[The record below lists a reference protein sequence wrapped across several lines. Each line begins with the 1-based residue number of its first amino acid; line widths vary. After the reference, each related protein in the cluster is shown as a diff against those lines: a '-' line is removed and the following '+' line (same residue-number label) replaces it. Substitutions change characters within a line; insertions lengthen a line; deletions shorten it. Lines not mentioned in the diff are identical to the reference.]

1 MPNFHRF
8 TIKAQEAL
16 QNAQEIAARK
26 NHGELKGL
34 HLLAALM
41 EDEQSLVIPV
51 LERSGVNLD
60 KMDEQI
66 DFELDRIPPILA
78 SNSNVGQLYLSTELM
93 KVLDQAAKIAAQQ
106 KDEFVSCEHLLL
118 ALLEIQG
125 AARTVLEKFGV
136 KRDAVVRILAQ
147 LRGTMRVTD
156 ETPESKFQVLEKY
169 SINLS
174 DKAKA
179 GELDPVIGR
188 EDELRRLM
196 QVLSRR
202 TKNNPC
208 LIGEP
213 GVGKTAIVEGLAQR
227 IASGDVPEPLKG
239 RQVLMLD
246 LGSLIAGTKF
256 RGEFE
261 DRLKAFMRE
270 VKNAQGQII
279 LFIDE
284 IHTIVG
290 AGAAEGAIDASNLLK
305 PALARGELHA
315 IGATTIR
322 EYQKYIEKDAALERR
337 FAPIM
342 VEEPSIEDSIAIL
355 RGLKEKYEIHHG
367 MRISDDA
374 IVEAVNLSARYIT
387 DRFLPD
393 KAVDLIDEA
402 AAARRLESE
411 SLPKEID
418 TLRREITRREVEKQ
432 ALAKEGK
439 AKDRMKEIDKELVK
453 LKEENDEL
461 SGKWHAEKIK
471 FETLHQLRQKVENL
485 KREAEVAERE
495 GNLERVAKI
504 TYGELPQA
512 EKDFQMFEKKNFGA
526 AKARRGKAGASVAGA
541 GTGSADSGSD
551 ADDRFLKEAVDKE
564 DVAAVVSVWTGIPL
578 KRMLESDAEKLV
590 KIEEVLG
597 GRVVGQEEAITAV
610 ASALRRSRAGLAD
623 ENRPIGSFMFLG
635 PTGVGKTELAK
646 ALAEFMFNDDKALVR
661 VDMSEYMER
670 HATARLIGSPPG
682 YVGHEE
688 GGQLTETVRHR
699 PYSLILFDEIE
710 KAHPEVFNLLLQVLD
725 NGRLTDSK
733 GKTVNFK
740 NTIII
745 MTSNVGSQYL
755 KAMSRI
761 GFSAEGAG
769 SAGGEEGDY
778 RDKVMEALKTSFR
791 PEFLNRIDDIVIF
804 NPLRRKDIEKIVDLQ
819 IGLIEKKLEG
829 RGITLAIDPA
839 AREYLAKEGFNAEFG
854 ARPLKRLIQ
863 KVILDRLADKIIRGE
878 FKDGGKVKVNF
889 KADSLV
895 FSP

>member
-1 MPNFHRF
+1 MPSFHRF

-16 QNAQEIAARK
+16 QNAQEIAAKK
-26 NHGELKGL
+26 NHGELKGI
-34 HLLAALM
+34 HLLAALL

-51 LERSGVNLD
+51 LERSGVNIEKLD
-60 KMDEQI
+60 EHI
-66 DFELDRIPPILA
+66 ELELGRIPPILT
-78 SNSNVGQLYLSTELM
+78 NSAVGQLYLSQELM
-93 KVLDQAAKIAAQQ
+93 RVLDQAAKVAAQQ

-118 ALLEIQG
+118 ALLDIPG
-125 AARTVLEKFGV
+125 SAKSVLEKFGV
-136 KRDAVVRILAQ
+136 RRETAFRTLAQ
-147 LRGTMRVTD
+147 LRGSMRVTD

-169 SINLS
+169 AINLS
-174 DKAKA
+174 DRAKE
-179 GELDPVIGR
+179 GKLDPVIGR
-188 EDELRRLM
+188 EEELRRVM

-227 IASGDVPEPLKG
+227 IAAGDVPEPLKG

-261 DRLKAFMRE
+261 DRLRAFIKE
-270 VKNAQGQII
+270 VKNAAGQII

-337 FAPIM
+337 FQPIM

-367 MRISDDA
+367 MRISDEA
-374 IVEAVNLSARYIT
+374 IIEAVNLSARYIT

-418 TLRREITRREVEKQ
+418 KLRRELTRLEVEKQ
-432 ALAKEGK
+432 ALTKEK
-439 AKDRMKEIDKELVK
+439 KEAARVKEIDQLLAK
-453 LKEENDEL
+453 LKEQNDEL
-461 SGKWHAEKIK
+461 SSKWHSEKIK
-471 FETLHQLRQKVENL
+471 FETLHQLRQRVDNL
-485 KREAEVAERE
+485 KREAEVTERE
-495 GNLERVAKI
+495 GNLERVAQI
-504 TYGELPQA
+504 MYGELPQA
-512 EKDFQMFEKKNFGA
+512 EKDFASFEKKNFGG
-526 AKARRGKAGASVAGA
+526 AKSSKKGKTGAR
-541 GTGSADSGSD
+541 ADED
-551 ADDRFLKEAVDKE
+551 HFLKEAVDKE

-578 KRMLESDAEKLV
+578 KRMLETDTEKLV
-590 KIEEVLG
+590 KIEEVLHE
-597 GRVVGQEEAITAV
+597 RVVGQEEAIGAV
-610 ASALRRSRAGLAD
+610 ASALRRSRAGLSD

-646 ALAEFMFNDDKALVR
+646 ALAEFMFNDEKALVR
-661 VDMSEYMER
+661 IDMSEYMER
-670 HATARLIGSPPG
+670 HATSRLIGSPPG

-688 GGQLTETVRHR
+688 GGQLTEMLRHR

-761 GFSAEGAG
+761 GFSAP
-769 SAGGEEGDY
+769 SVEEASVEERDY
-778 RDKVMEALKTSFR
+778 KDKVMDALKSNFR
-791 PEFLNRIDDIVIF
+791 PEFLNRIDDIIIF
-804 NPLRRKDIEKIVDLQ
+804 SPLHKKDIQKIVDIQ
-819 IGLIEKKLEG
+819 IGLIEKRLAERAIKLE
-829 RGITLAIDPA
+829 IDAA
-839 AREYLAKEGFNAEFG
+839 AREYLAKEGFSAEFG
-854 ARPLKRLIQ
+854 ARPLKRLMQ
-863 KVILDRLADKIIRGE
+863 KVILDKLADKIIRGE

-895 FSP
+895 FTS

>member
-16 QNAQEIAARK
+16 QNAQEIAAKK
-26 NHGELKGL
+26 NHGELKGI
-34 HLLAALM
+34 HLLAALL

-51 LERSGVNLD
+51 LERSGVNLE
-60 KMDEQI
+60 KLDEHLE
-66 DFELDRIPPILA
+66 DELDRIPPILT
-78 SNSNVGQLYLSTELM
+78 NSAVGQLYLSQELM
-93 KVLDQAAKIAAQQ
+93 KVLDQAAKVAAQQ

-118 ALLEIQG
+118 ALLDVPG
-125 AARTVLEKFGV
+125 SGKSVLEKFGV
-136 KRDAVVRILAQ
+136 RRDGAFRILAQ
-147 LRGTMRVTD
+147 LRGSSRVTD

-169 SINLS
+169 AINIS

-179 GELDPVIGR
+179 GQLDPVIGR
-188 EDELRRLM
+188 EEELRRLM

-239 RQVLMLD
+239 KQVLMLD

-261 DRLKAFMRE
+261 DRLKAFIKE
-270 VKNAQGQII
+270 VKNAAGQII

-315 IGATTIR
+315 VGATTIR

-337 FAPIM
+337 FQPIM
-342 VEEPSIEDSIAIL
+342 VEEPSIDDSIAIL

-374 IVEAVNLSARYIT
+374 IIEAVNLSARYIT

-418 TLRREITRREVEKQ
+418 AVRREITRFEIEKQ
-432 ALAKEGK
+432 ALSKEGTK
-439 AKDRMKEIDKELVK
+439 ANERLREIDAELTK
-453 LKEENDEL
+453 LKTQNDEL
-461 SGKWHAEKIK
+461 SSKWHSEKIK
-471 FETLHQLRQKVENL
+471 FETLHQLRQRVDNL

-495 GNLERVAKI
+495 GNLERVAQI

-512 EKDFQMFEKKNFGA
+512 EKDFQIFEKKNFVGP
-526 AKARRGKAGASVAGA
+526 KGKKTKSAAGA
-541 GTGSADSGSD
+541 
-551 ADDRFLKEAVDKE
+551 DRFLKEAVDKE

-578 KRMLESDAEKLV
+578 KRMLETDSEKLI
-590 KIEEVLG
+590 KIEDVLRS
-597 GRVVGQEEAITAV
+597 RVVGQEEAIGAV
-610 ASALRRSRAGLAD
+610 ASALRRSRAGLSD

-646 ALAEFMFNDDKALVR
+646 ALSEFMFNDEKALVR

-670 HATARLIGSPPG
+670 HAVSRLIGSPPG

-733 GKTVNFK
+733 GKVVNFK

-761 GFSAEGAG
+761 GFSAEGSG
-769 SAGGEEGDY
+769 SSAEEGDY
-778 RDKVMEALKTSFR
+778 REKVMDALKNSFR
-791 PEFLNRIDDIVIF
+791 PEFLNRIDEIVIF
-804 NPLRRKDIEKIVDLQ
+804 NPLRKADIEKIVDIQ
-819 IGLIEKKLEG
+819 IKLIEKRLSDRKIKLEVE
-829 RGITLAIDPA
+829 AA
-839 AREYLAKEGFNAEFG
+839 ARAHLAKEGFSAEFG
-854 ARPLKRLIQ
+854 ARPLKRLMQ
-863 KVILDRLADKIIRGE
+863 KVILDKLADKIIRGE

>member
-16 QNAQEIAARK
+16 QNAQEIAAKK
-26 NHGELKGL
+26 NHGELKSL
-34 HLLAALM
+34 HLLAALL

-51 LERSGVNLD
+51 LERSGVNLEQL
-60 KMDEQI
+60 DEAI
-66 DFELDRIPPILA
+66 ETELDRIPPIV
-78 SNSNVGQLYLSTELM
+78 SNGALGQLYLSQELM

-118 ALLEIQG
+118 ALLDVAG
-125 AARTVLEKFGV
+125 TAKSLLEKFGI
-136 KRDAVVRILAQ
+136 KREGAFRVLAQ
-147 LRGTMRVTD
+147 LRGSVRVTD

-169 SINLS
+169 AINLS

-188 EDELRRLM
+188 EEELRRLM

-227 IASGDVPEPLKG
+227 IASGDVPELLKG

-261 DRLKAFMRE
+261 DRLKAFMKE
-270 VKNAQGQII
+270 VKNAQGNII

-322 EYQKYIEKDAALERR
+322 EYQKYIEKDPALERR
-337 FAPIM
+337 FQPII
-342 VEEPSIEDSIAIL
+342 VEEPSIEDSISIL

-367 MRISDDA
+367 MRISDEA

-418 TLRREITRREVEKQ
+418 KARREITRLEIEKQ
-432 ALAKEGK
+432 ALSQEGQK
-439 AKDRMKEIDKELVK
+439 AATAERIKEIDKQLTT
-453 LKEENDEL
+453 LKDQNDEL
-461 SGKWHAEKIK
+461 SSKWHSEKIK
-471 FETLHQLRQKVENL
+471 FETLHQLRQKVDNL
-485 KREAEVAERE
+485 KREAEIAERE
-495 GNLERVAKI
+495 GNLERVAQI
-504 TYGELPQA
+504 MYGELPA
-512 EKDFQMFEKKNFGA
+512 SEKDFAMFEKKNFGGPATPA
-526 AKARRGKAGASVAGA
+526 AKGKKAKGAAGA
-541 GTGSADSGSD
+541 GANGAAS
-551 ADDRFLKEAVDKE
+551 DRFLKESVDKE
-564 DVAAVVSVWTGIPL
+564 DVAAVVATWTGIPL
-578 KRMLESDAEKLV
+578 KRMLETDTDKLIR
-590 KIEEVLG
+590 IEDVLRE
-597 GRVVGQEEAITAV
+597 RVIGQDEAIAAV
-610 ASALRRSRAGLAD
+610 SSALRRSRAGLSD

-635 PTGVGKTELAK
+635 PTGVGKTELART
-646 ALAEFMFNDDKALVR
+646 LAEFMFNDEKALVR

-670 HATARLIGSPPG
+670 HAVSRLIGSPPG

-688 GGQLTETVRHR
+688 GGQLTEIVRHR

-740 NTIII
+740 NSIII
-745 MTSNVGSQYL
+745 MTSNVGSEYL

-761 GFSAEGAG
+761 GFSTEGNQA
-769 SAGGEEGDY
+769 SIEEGDY
-778 RDKVMEALKTSFR
+778 REKVMEALRGNFR
-791 PEFLNRIDDIVIF
+791 PEFLNRIDDVVIF
-804 NPLRRKDIEKIVDLQ
+804 NPLRKHDIEKIVDIQ
-819 IGLIEKKLEG
+819 IGLIEKRLADRHIKLEIEG
-829 RGITLAIDPA
+829 PA
-839 AREYLAKEGFNAEFG
+839 RIHLAKEGFSAEYG
-854 ARPLKRLIQ
+854 ARPLKRLMQ
-863 KVILDRLADKIIRGE
+863 KVILDKLADKIIRGE

-889 KADSLV
+889 KANELV
-895 FSP
+895 FTT